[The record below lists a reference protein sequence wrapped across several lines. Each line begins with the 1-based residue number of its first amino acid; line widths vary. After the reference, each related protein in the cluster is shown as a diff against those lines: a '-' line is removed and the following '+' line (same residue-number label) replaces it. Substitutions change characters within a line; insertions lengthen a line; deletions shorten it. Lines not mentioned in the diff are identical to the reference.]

1 MVRYFHPWGIF
12 SVDMF
17 YKCSIINTTFVEKE
31 TVMKL
36 TEAEW
41 QIMNVL
47 WQDSPATTRQI
58 VDRLRD
64 DVDWAYT
71 TISTML
77 ARLAGKKV
85 VRETKKGNTITYEP
99 LLTQDNA
106 RRTALKSL
114 MNQAFDGAFGPLMHF
129 LVEEEKLA
137 PAQKKKLLGSLQKVR
152 PQKKGSKK

>member
-1 MVRYFHPWGIF
+1 
-12 SVDMF
+12 
-17 YKCSIINTTFVEKE
+17 
-31 TVMKL
+31 MKL

-58 VDRLRD
+58 VDRLRGE
-64 DVDWAYT
+64 VDWAYT

-99 LLTQDNA
+99 LLTQHNA

-129 LVEEEKLA
+129 LVEEEKLT
-137 PAQKKKLLGSLQKVR
+137 PAQRKKLLGSLQKAK
-152 PQKKGSKK
+152 PQKKGAKK

>member
-1 MVRYFHPWGIF
+1 
-12 SVDMF
+12 
-17 YKCSIINTTFVEKE
+17 
-31 TVMKL
+31 MKL

-64 DVDWAYT
+64 EVDWAYT

-85 VRETKKGNTITYEP
+85 VRETKKGNTISYVP
-99 LLTQDNA
+99 LLTQDHA
-106 RRTALKSL
+106 RRTALTSL

-129 LVEEEKLA
+129 LVEEEKLTS
-137 PAQKKKLLGSLQKVR
+137 AQKKKLLGALQKKVK

>member
-1 MVRYFHPWGIF
+1 
-12 SVDMF
+12 
-17 YKCSIINTTFVEKE
+17 
-31 TVMKL
+31 MKL

-77 ARLAGKKV
+77 ARLAGKRV
-85 VRETKKGNTITYEP
+85 VRETKKGNTISYVP

-106 RRTALKSL
+106 RRTALTSL

-129 LVEEEKLA
+129 LVEEEKLM
-137 PAQKKKLLGSLQKVR
+137 PAQKKKLLGSLQKVK